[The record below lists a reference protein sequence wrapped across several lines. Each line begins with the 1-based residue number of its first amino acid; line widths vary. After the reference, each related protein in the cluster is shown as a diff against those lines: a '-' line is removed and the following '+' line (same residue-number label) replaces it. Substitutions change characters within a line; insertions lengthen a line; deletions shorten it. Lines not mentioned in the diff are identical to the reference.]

1 MRREMKSALSHS
13 VFVVICDT
21 FTLLSSLFIPSPL
34 HAGPVEKGT
43 DKRIQWETV
52 KGVESNE
59 SISLYL
65 FPHCWQ

>member
-43 DKRIQWETV
+43 DKRIQW
-52 KGVESNE
+52 
-59 SISLYL
+59 
-65 FPHCWQ
+65 